1 VHSGDLVYCNA
12 GHDAPYCVGAASG
25 LRRLVAGDGPPLCTV
40 DDFEYRGDHT
50 FLDPGELVVLVT
62 DGVTDMRDPAGA
74 MYGRARMEA
83 VLEGRRSQA
92 GSAREAVDALRGDV
106 QAFAAGA
113 EPADDLTALAIRW
126 NGKPGIPRSTGR

>member
-1 VHSGDLVYCNA
+1 MREWRG
-12 GHDAPYCVGAASG
+12 
-25 LRRLVAGDGPPLCTV
+25 AGDGIAQ
-40 DDFEYRGDHT
+40 
-50 FLDPGELVVLVT
+50 GELVVLVT
-62 DGVTDMRDPAGA
+62 DGVTDMRDPTGA

-83 VLEGRRSQA
+83 VLEGRRSQS

-113 EPADDLTALAIRW
+113 EPADDLTVLAIRW